1 MKIKWLGWASWLI
14 KTGGK
19 TIYVDPFKGN
29 VKEKADIVL
38 ASHNHPDHCDA
49 KQLAKIRKDSTVVL
63 TPSAFAKDI
72 DAEGLDV
79 GGEKTIEGIKIKA
92 VPAYNLN
99 IPNHQKDRDTGFVIE
114 AEGKK
119 IYFAADTDLIEEMS
133 NLKGIDL
140 ALLPIGGK
148 FTMDLD
154 CAVEAVKRIKPKTVI
169 PMHYGV
175 IDIVFGGKLMH
186 VELKADPKEFAE
198 KAGDIAEVKVLKQGE
213 EISY

>member
-1 MKIKWLGWASWLI
+1 MKVKWLGWASWLI
-14 KTGGK
+14 KTGSK
-19 TIYVDPFKGN
+19 NIYIDPFLGN

-49 KQLAKIRKDSTVVL
+49 KQLARIRKESTVVL

-79 GGEKTIEGIKIKA
+79 GDEKEIDGVRIKA

-99 IPNHQKDRDTGFVIE
+99 IPNHQKGVDTGYVIE
-114 AEGKK
+114 AEGKR
-119 IYFAADTDLIEEMS
+119 IYFAADTDLIKEM
-133 NLKGIDL
+133 KDIKDIDL
-140 ALLPIGGK
+140 ALLPIGGT

-154 CAVEAVKRIKPKTVI
+154 GAVKAVEVIKPKTVI

-175 IDIVFGGKLMH
+175 IDIVFGGKPMH
-186 VELKADPKEFAE
+186 VEFKPDPKEFAA
-198 KAGDIAEVKVLKQGE
+198 KAGKTSEVKVLKQGQ
-213 EISY
+213 EINF